1 MSIANNLHFY
11 NISHFIV
18 DASLTAALLIS
29 QSAFNNILSSIF
41 VFGCTPKHSPVTK
54 RCYPASNEYNVHI
67 KRAMRCC
74 VDVRVQGAGRGD
86 ECSVILESNQLP
98 IFSISFTVQKIGRFS
113 AVCRAAQV
121 QISVSNTNVDIVQL
135 EL

>member
-54 RCYPASNEYNVHI
+54 RCYPASNKYNVHI
-67 KRAMRCC
+67 KTAVRCC

-113 AVCRAAQV
+113 AVCRAAQF

-135 EL
+135 QL